1 MRIGENHPSKGARA
15 PVDRHDWAKASYRLG
30 AHAAAGGAF
39 TFALYSK
46 HAERVLLEL
55 YDGSVGSAAACDYWL
70 ARGPD
75 DVWRARIAGVA
86 PGTFYGFRC
95 WGPNFVWDEGWTRGN
110 SAAGFRAD
118 VDGDGNRFNPN
129 KLLLDPYARE
139 LSHDRE
145 TPAMLAAGHDG
156 GMYMSGPRPYGG
168 GGVAPVPGREFD
180 TGPWAPKAVAVVE
193 EAPAHDARPT
203 FRQKDAVIYEVHPRG
218 LTQHP
223 SSGEL
228 TSLLRGVPG
237 FGGVANV
244 PEDERGT
251 YAGAGRMA
259 PYLRAL
265 GVNTVELLPV
275 HECANDRNSADTS
288 DHAESDPPRGN
299 YWGYMTYGFF
309 APDRRYAR
317 DRSPG
322 GPTREFRAMVR
333 AFHAQGMKVYLD
345 VVYNHYAEMGCAR
358 EQVNGASVELQDVAE
373 VVGLRGID
381 NSEYYVLC
389 DGNRSYWQTTGCGN
403 NLDASK
409 APVRRL
415 ILDSLEY
422 WAAQGV
428 DGFRFDLAPVLG
440 RTGGGHAFAGAA
452 DLLQEIADLG
462 RARHFDVVAEPWD
475 CDGAVTGM
483 FPNGWAEWNDHYRDA
498 VRDFLKGTGDLRRF
512 MDAVNG
518 SYAEFHDEGGPQKSV
533 NLVTA
538 HDGFT
543 LMDLV
548 SYDTKW
554 NDQKWPFGPSDGGA
568 DDNHAWSS
576 NGDHALRRQRMRNF
590 LTVQF
595 FSRGVPLLVGGDE
608 FARTQNG
615 NNNPYKLDNAAM
627 WSNYRMIATH
637 APTRVPVQDG
647 AMPAAAY
654 HDNYGE
660 DRGRG
665 PTSAHFAFVR
675 YLAAARAAHACLRQD
690 KYADPILDQGKDVT
704 YLFKREDGRSD
715 LQGWER
721 CVHLHVDGSQVGD
734 ADFLVLVN
742 MHGDGVD
749 FAVPAAAAGRSWRRI
764 VDTAAWAEPDGNCW
778 DPGSAAR
785 IDGSYGVNA
794 RSVVVLQECRA

>member
-1 MRIGENHPSKGARA
+1 MRIGENHPAKGARA
-15 PVDRHDWAKASYRLG
+15 PVDRHDWAKAAYRLG
-30 AHAAAGGAF
+30 AHAAAGAGGAW

-46 HAERVLLEL
+46 HAQRVLLEL
-55 YDGSVGSAAACDYWL
+55 YDQSLAGVAACDYWL
-70 ARGPD
+70 ERGKD
-75 DVWRARIAGVA
+75 DVWRAKIAGVA

-95 WGPNFVWDEGWTRGN
+95 WGPNFAWDEAWSRGN
-110 SAAGFRAD
+110 SAAGSRAD

-129 KLLLDPYARE
+129 KLLIDPYARE

-145 TPAMLAAGHDG
+145 TPAMVAAGHNG
-156 GMYMSGPRPYGG
+156 AMYLSGPRQYAG
-168 GGVAPVPGREFD
+168 AASREFD
-180 TGPWAPKAVAVVE
+180 TGPWAPKSITVVE
-193 EAPAHDARPT
+193 EAAAADGRPT
-203 FRQKDAVIYEVHPRG
+203 FRQRDGIIYEVHPRG

-223 SSGEL
+223 SSSEL
-228 TSLLRGVPG
+228 ASLLRGVPG
-237 FGGVANV
+237 FEGVASV

-259 PYLRAL
+259 PYLKAL

-275 HECANDRNSADTS
+275 HECNNDLNSADTS
-288 DHAESDPPRGN
+288 DHPDDREPHGN

-309 APDRRYAR
+309 APDRRYAK

-322 GPTREFRAMVR
+322 GPTREFREMVR
-333 AFHAQGMKVYLD
+333 SFHARGIKVYLD
-345 VVYNHYAEMGCAR
+345 VVYNHYAEMGVTR
-358 EQVNGASVELQDVAE
+358 EQVNGAPVDFPDVAE

-381 NSEYYVLC
+381 NGEYYALA
-389 DGNRSYWQTTGCGN
+389 DGNRNYWQSTGCGN

-409 APVRRL
+409 APVRKL

-422 WAAQGV
+422 WAGLGV

-440 RTGGGHAFAGAA
+440 RTGGDHGFEGT
-452 DLLQEIADLG
+452 DLLKEIAQLAG
-462 RARHFDVVAEPWD
+462 RRKFDVVAEPWD
-475 CDGAVTGM
+475 CNGAFTGY
-483 FPNGWAEWNDHYRDA
+483 FPEGWAEWNDHYRDA
-498 VRDFLKGTGDLRRF
+498 VRDFLKGTGDLHRF

-518 SYAEFHDEGGPQKSV
+518 SYAEFGDEGGPQKSV

-548 SYDTKW
+548 SYDAKS
-554 NDQKWPFGPSDGGA
+554 NKQRWPFGPCDGGA

-590 LTVQF
+590 LAVQF

-637 APTRVPVQDG
+637 APTRVPIQDG
-647 AMPAAAY
+647 AMAAAY

-660 DRGRG
+660 DAGRG
-665 PTSAHFAFVR
+665 PTSAHFAFLR
-675 YLAAARAAHACLRQD
+675 YLAAARAAHASLRQD
-690 KYADPILDQGKDVT
+690 KYADAVLDQGKDVT
-704 YLFKREDGRSD
+704 YLFKKEDGRSD

-721 CVHLHVDGSQVGD
+721 CVHLHIDGSQVKD
-734 ADFLVLVN
+734 SDFLVLVN
-742 MHGDGVD
+742 MHENAVD
-749 FAVPAAAAGRSWRRI
+749 FAVPAAASGKCWRRI
-764 VDTAAWAEPDGNCW
+764 VDTAAWAEPEGNCW
-778 DPGSAAR
+778 EVASAAR
-785 IDGSYGVNA
+785 IDGRYGVNA
-794 RSVVVLQECRA
+794 RSVVVLQER